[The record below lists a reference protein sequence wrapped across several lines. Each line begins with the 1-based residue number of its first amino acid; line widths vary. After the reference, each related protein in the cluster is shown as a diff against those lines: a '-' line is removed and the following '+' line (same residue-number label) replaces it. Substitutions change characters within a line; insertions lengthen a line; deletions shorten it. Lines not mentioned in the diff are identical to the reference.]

1 LKSLLGLSTGARR
14 SCLKKKT
21 RGKKSRDTVPLN
33 SEKF

>member
-21 RGKKSRDTVPLN
+21 RGKKSRGTVPL
-33 SEKF
+33 S